1 MVNGENRWKDRYA
14 GQWQAAAG
22 EVKLDTFIASAADRE
37 KELDHMWY
45 PGIEAGVEG
54 VRWVENC
61 VRSAD
66 KGAVWL
72 DYQ

>member
-1 MVNGENRWKDRYA
+1 MVKSLFTVAVAME
-14 GQWQAAAG
+14 
-22 EVKLDTFIASAADRE
+22 AADRE

>member
-1 MVNGENRWKDRYA
+1 M
-14 GQWQAAAG
+14 
-22 EVKLDTFIASAADRE
+22 DTFIASAADCE

-54 VRWVENC
+54 VRWVESC